1 MYINANEIPERMKTN
16 LDVKNDLFGNQFV
29 TDLRPVAGRSANLSG
44 KALEDLTEHKI
55 RENDIEYI
63 SKPTFNCHFGLSREG
78 DFEIVVPNRKIHIE
92 CKQLGNAESHFDKLS
107 HCLFNLISG
116 CYGKDFWLVYDY
128 NASLTKGGEVKIK
141 SLVNR
146 CKEIQT
152 QVALQ
157 GITFELV
164 LIDNLTE
171 MLVKTKS

>member
-1 MYINANEIPERMKTN
+1 MYINANEIPERMKPN
-16 LDVKNDLFGNQFV
+16 LDIRNDLFGEQFV
-29 TDLRPVAGRSANLSG
+29 QDLRPCAGRSATKSG

-55 RENDIEYI
+55 RDNSIEYN
-63 SKPTFNCHFGLSREG
+63 SKPPYKCHFGLDRIG
-78 DFEIVVPNRKIHIE
+78 DFEIVVPDRRIHIE
-92 CKQLGNAESHFDKLS
+92 CKQLGDAESHFDKLS
-107 HCLFNLISG
+107 HCLMNLICG

-128 NASLTKGGEVKIK
+128 NASLSRSGKVKIK

-146 CKEIQT
+146 CKQIKT

-164 LIDNLTE
+164 LMDNLTE